1 VLRLYGFKLYLSNIV
16 NAFIVS
22 VVKEEIIGVRVTQE
36 LRGALEQE
44 RKRMSHK
51 AGAEVKMSAVV
62 RSILERALLP
72 ASKATR

>member
-1 VLRLYGFKLYLSNIV
+1 M
-16 NAFIVS
+16 
-22 VVKEEIIGVRVTQE
+22 KEEIIGIRVTQE
-36 LRGALEQE
+36 LMGALEQE
-44 RKRMSHK
+44 RKRMSQK

>member
-1 VLRLYGFKLYLSNIV
+1 MLT
-16 NAFIVS
+16 
-22 VVKEEIIGVRVTQE
+22 VKEEIIGIRVTQE
-36 LRGALEQE
+36 LRGALEKE
-44 RKRMSHK
+44 RKRMSQK